1 MKKYS
6 EFIQEKVSGGLAD
19 QLRGK
24 NPEHPFLK
32 AFKNDEDF
40 EAVRELWEKGEKKE
54 AAREFRMRL
63 VKMGNS
69 KLGTSLLLMVAGAS
83 LVSAGYNAL
92 EPNPTPVVPPPPKP
106 PEGEE
111 YIIKKGDSI
120 WKIAK
125 DHLPKGAS
133 NADIMAYT
141 KQISGDN
148 GMNVKLIDGVLSK
161 VPKDPDLIYPG
172 GKLILLK
179 FKAAAAKNLADM
191 GVDVS
196 TKGLVR

>member
-6 EFIQEKVSGGLAD
+6 EFIHEKVSSGLKD
-19 QLRGK
+19 QLRAK
-24 NPEHPFLK
+24 NPDHPFLK
-32 AFKNDEDF
+32 AFKDDEDF
-40 EAVRELWEKGEKKE
+40 EKVRELWDSGEREE

-63 VKMGNS
+63 VKKANS
-69 KLGTSLLLMVAGAS
+69 KLGLSLILMVAGAS

-92 EPNPTPVVPPPPKP
+92 EPNPDPDPIIPPPKP
-106 PEGEE
+106 PPKPDAEE

-125 DHLPKGAS
+125 SHLPKGSS

-141 KQISGDN
+141 KQISAEN

-172 GKLILLK
+172 GKLMINK
-179 FKAAAAKNLADM
+179 FL
-191 GVDVS
+191 
-196 TKGLVR
+196 GLVK